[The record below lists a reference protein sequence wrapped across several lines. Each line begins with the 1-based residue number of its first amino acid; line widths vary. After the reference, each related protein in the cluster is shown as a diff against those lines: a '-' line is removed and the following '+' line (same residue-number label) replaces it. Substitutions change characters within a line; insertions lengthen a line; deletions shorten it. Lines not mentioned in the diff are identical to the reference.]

1 MSIYASKHKKFRN
14 AVIQSMR
21 DIAMISDA
29 YDDKDK
35 RTEYIETAVDV
46 AFNTILNCFDDEYY
60 SSLNDTMCRR
70 YAKSDIYDAIDND
83 SIDSI
88 DAESVFEDI
97 DEMQDDEDEDDDCE

>member
-1 MSIYASKHKKFRN
+1 MSIYSSKHNKFRN

-35 RTEYIETAVDV
+35 RTEYVETAVDV

-60 SSLNDTMCRR
+60 CSLSDTMCRR
-70 YAKSDIYDAIDND
+70 YAKSEIYDAIDSD
-83 SIDSI
+83 DIDSI

-97 DEMQDDEDEDDDCE
+97 DDMQDDEDDDECE